1 VIIDTARNRAA
12 YLGLVE
18 LVRSRRALGFVGAG
32 VACPLGYPTW
42 GALIAHLAAAV
53 RDAHGEQVQSNGQ
66 EITVEQV
73 LLEFKRK
80 PLVQAQILKENLG
93 EEYFPM
99 MAGLFGPKDRRIGPI
114 TDLVSLPFKHLLT
127 SNYDPSLEQHHYP
140 PNAPVSISLHH
151 PSAPQFIVEFADDN
165 YTRRI
170 VHVHGRYDEARY
182 IILTEEDYRT
192 YIRSAVLEDFWRVV
206 PAAGRFVFFGF
217 GFDDFDLLYAF
228 RRRMALQGNNP
239 RNARHFAIMP
249 LDNPALENTVTV
261 SMLMEY
267 GIEPVFF
274 PHSGTSFAE
283 YDELLSTLKADVS
296 GRVPEQV
303 ADAVAAASAV
313 HFQTPE
319 PGEAVTL
326 AQEPLVDDVQ
336 QGIERLKEMT
346 RENITRRQTGDLE

>member
-12 YLGLVE
+12 YQRLVD
-18 LVRSRRALGFVGAG
+18 LVRSKRALAFVGTG
-32 VACPLGYPTW
+32 VTCPLSYPSWRT
-42 GALIAHLAAAV
+42 LITDLAAAV
-53 RDAHGEQVQSNGQ
+53 RTVHGEQLQSNGQ
-66 EITVEQV
+66 EITVDQV
-73 LLEFKRK
+73 LREFEDK

-93 EEYFPM
+93 DGYFPM
-99 MAGLFGPKDRRIGPI
+99 MARLFGPKDRRIGPI
-114 TDLVSLPFKHLLT
+114 ADLVSLPFKHLLT

-140 PNAPVSISLHH
+140 PNEPVSISLHD

-170 VHVHGRYDEARY
+170 VHVHGRYDEPQY

-192 YIRSAVLEDFWRVV
+192 YVRSAVLDDFWHVV

-217 GFDDFDLLYAF
+217 GFRDFDLLYTF

-239 RNARHFAIMP
+239 GLRHFAIMP
-249 LDNPALENTVTV
+249 LDNPARENTVTL
-261 SMLMEY
+261 SMRMEY

-274 PHSGTSFAE
+274 PHPGASFAE
-283 YDELLSTLKADVS
+283 YDDLVSTLRADVS

-303 ADAVAAASAV
+303 ADAVAAATVA
-313 HFQTPE
+313 HLQIPE
-319 PGEAVTL
+319 PGETA
-326 AQEPLVDDVQ
+326 APAHEPMADEVQ

-346 RENITRRQTGDLE
+346 RENIARRQTGDLE